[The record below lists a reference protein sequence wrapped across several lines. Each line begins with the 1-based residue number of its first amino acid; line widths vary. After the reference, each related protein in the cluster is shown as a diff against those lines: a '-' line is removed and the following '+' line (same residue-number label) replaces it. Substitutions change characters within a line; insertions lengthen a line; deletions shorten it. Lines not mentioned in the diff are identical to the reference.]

1 MKNHLFIIFI
11 SLLFACDESEEM
23 TNKTECDA
31 ALTVMNR
38 AADKFASLT
47 DSGTETKVDCLD
59 LVEKMND
66 YLPCMAEGANKVEF
80 ESAIVD
86 FSELCSELDS

>member
-11 SLLFACDESEEM
+11 SLLFACDESEKM

-59 LVEKMND
+59 LVEKMNE

>member
-1 MKNHLFIIFI
+1 
-11 SLLFACDESEEM
+11 
-23 TNKTECDA
+23 
-31 ALTVMNR
+31 MN
-38 AADKFASLT
+38 
-47 DSGTETKVDCLD
+47 E
-59 LVEKMND
+59 